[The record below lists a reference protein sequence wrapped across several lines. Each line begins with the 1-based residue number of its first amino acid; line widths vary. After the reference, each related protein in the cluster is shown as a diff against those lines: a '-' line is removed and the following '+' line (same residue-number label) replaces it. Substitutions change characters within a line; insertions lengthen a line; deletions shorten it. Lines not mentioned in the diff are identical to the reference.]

1 MDSKPRKVW
10 TVIEDEIL
18 FDLVNSIGKKK
29 WVIVSA
35 KMAKKLGF
43 MSKTPKQC
51 RERWLNILDPTITGA
66 KWTDEEDMM
75 LFEKYRTYGASWCKI
90 AKCFSGRSG
99 NSIKNRFYS
108 IVRKNLRKLNKNK
121 PKPQRIVGNLKV
133 LLRDRGLQDTLI
145 RIPDS
150 KPPKKKHLERK
161 LEDKLKASG
170 LNLVNF
176 KNTLSYNDVFNDCS
190 REKNVFSKL
199 LFEFGE
205 NRIEGFERE
214 NIFTERLEK
223 CYGVGFGSL
232 NESADDEEVL
242 SRDDCSEED
251 NIGRVGEMFWT
262 RRSSIDEDFQVRN
275 LNKSCLFIQFLK
287 ELGTTE
293 AKSNI
298 LKPLSLPTLPII

>member
-1 MDSKPRKVW
+1 
-10 TVIEDEIL
+10 
-18 FDLVNSIGKKK
+18 
-29 WVIVSA
+29 
-35 KMAKKLGF
+35 MAKKLGF

-108 IVRKNLRKLNKNK
+108 IVRKNLRKLNKSK

-150 KPPKKKHLERK
+150 KPPKKKHQERK
-161 LEDKLKASG
+161 LEDKLNASG

-190 REKNVFSKL
+190 LVGKKDVFSKL

-205 NRIEGFERE
+205 KRIERFEREKAGREGFEVNYR
-214 NIFTERLEK
+214 IGL
-223 CYGVGFGSL
+223 GSS
-232 NESADDEEVL
+232 NGSVDDEGIGN
-242 SRDDCSEED
+242 RDDLGED
-251 NIGRVGEMFWT
+251 EDENTRSAGEVFWT
-262 RRSSIDEDFQVRN
+262 RRSSVDEDFQVPSFD
-275 LNKSCLFIQFLK
+275 KSCMFIKFLQ

-298 LKPLSLPTLPII
+298 LKPLSLPTLPMV

>member
-18 FDLVNSIGKKK
+18 FDLVNNIGKKK

-51 RERWLNILDPTITGA
+51 RERWLNILDPTITGG

-108 IVRKNLRKLNKNK
+108 IVRKNLRKLNKSK
-121 PKPQRIVGNLKV
+121 PKPQRIIGNLKV
-133 LLRDRGLQDTLI
+133 LLRDRGLQDMLI

-150 KPPKKKHLERK
+150 KPPKKKHSERK
-161 LEDKLKASG
+161 LEDKLNASG

-176 KNTLSYNDVFNDCS
+176 KNTLSYNDVLNDYS
-190 REKNVFSKL
+190 WDGKKDVFSKL

-205 NRIEGFERE
+205 EGFDRDKICRE
-214 NIFTERLEK
+214 GLEK
-223 CYGVGFGSL
+223 CYRAGLGSS
-232 NESADDEEVL
+232 NGSIDDEEVW
-242 SRDDCSEED
+242 SKDDED
-251 NIGRVGEMFWT
+251 ENIKRAGEVFWA
-262 RRSSIDEDFQVRN
+262 RKSSFDEDFQVPN
-275 LNKSCLFIQFLK
+275 FGESCLFIQFLK
-287 ELGTTE
+287 ELGTNE
-293 AKSNI
+293 AKSNT
-298 LKPLSLPTLPII
+298 LKPLSLPMLPMI